1 MTRDKLFSLFF
12 LVLLG
17 FILFHVYQV
26 FTPFLATGFWAF
38 IIVFAFYPIFERLN
52 KLLNNNQTLSA
63 LLMSLLI
70 VAVVVVP
77 VIYLTLYLSGT
88 ALNLYVTVRE
98 LVQSGEWQTL
108 IEKIRAFP
116 ATQFIENGLSQLGF
130 ITTED
135 LSGMALNA
143 SKEAGNFLASNL
155 ATFTKNIVLYCLHF
169 ILMVCLA
176 FLFFK
181 NGQGIIESFYKIVP
195 LSKESKSSI
204 SSTLNNTLTAIIR
217 GQFITSLV
225 QGIMAGIIFYF
236 LGMKLFVFLGILTF
250 LASMIPILGATSVW
264 APVAIYFFA
273 TNHFT
278 EGLIMALT
286 GFFGISLIDNFLK
299 PLLIGSG
306 AKMSVFVIFLSILG
320 GLTAYGLSGIFIG
333 PVVMA
338 VFFALIKI
346 FQEQYISK
354 TD

>member
-12 LVLLG
+12 LILLG
-17 FILFHVYQV
+17 FILYHVYQIL
-26 FTPFLATGFWAF
+26 TPFLATGFWAF

-52 KLLNNNQTLSA
+52 KLLNDNQNVSA

-77 VIYLTLYLSGT
+77 VIYLTLYLGGE
-88 ALNLYVTVRE
+88 ALNLYVAVRE

-108 IEKIRAFP
+108 IEKIRALP
-116 ATQFIENGLSQLGF
+116 ITQFIERELPQWSF
-130 ITTED
+130 ITTD
-135 LSGMALNA
+135 KLSDMALTT
-143 SKEAGNFLASNL
+143 SKNVGNFLASNI
-155 ATFTKNIVLYCLHF
+155 AAFTKNIVFYFLHF
-169 ILMVCLA
+169 ILMVCFS
-176 FLFFK
+176 FLFFR
-181 NGQGIIESFYKIVP
+181 NGHGIIEHFFKVIP
-195 LSKESKSSI
+195 LSKESKASI

-217 GQFITSLV
+217 GQFITSLT
-225 QGIMAGIIFYF
+225 QGIIAGIIFYF

-250 LASMIPILGATSVW
+250 LASMIPVLGATSVW

-273 TNHFT
+273 TGHFT
-278 EGLIMALT
+278 QGLIMTLT

-299 PLLIGSG
+299 PLLIGGG

-320 GLTAYGLSGIFIG
+320 GLAAYGLSGIFIG

-346 FQEQYISK
+346 FQEQYISQEK
-354 TD
+354 